1 MSARKKYQTSERYHV
16 TFTQL
21 DFEMTTPTIRRDDVN
36 H

>member
-1 MSARKKYQTSERYHV
+1 MSARKKNQTSERYHV

-21 DFEMTTPTIRRDDVN
+21 DFEMTTIRGDDVN